1 MKETQ
6 KQTMKKIAE
15 NVKNWN
21 EEQKSFLLGF
31 VEGVTQFNKLEEVK
45 KNAQGQE
52 VKHTVM

>member
-31 VEGVTQFNKLEEVK
+31 VEGVTQFNKLEK
-45 KNAQGQE
+45 SKNEQKGA
-52 VKHTVM
+52 